1 MPPIFAALK
10 MLAMATVEVGIQ
22 LGLLLAQLAG
32 LTLSNWTLSLPGFLW
47 AGLYWILFQLARW
60 TPPPAVPT

>member
-1 MPPIFAALK
+1 